1 MNLGIYI
8 YSSGI
13 YGKIMNN
20 WIVHVLSFT
29 LCINSTFAAPKLIDK
44 IAAIVDKDIIL
55 ESDINKLLDSIKCNK
70 NQQLPD
76 DVILHQQVLDQLIM
90 DKMILQLAQQTN
102 IIIDDNQLDHTIS
115 NIAVQHNITIDQLY
129 SHLDHDGIDYKTY
142 RAQIRKEML
151 ITKLCNSEV
160 RRRISILPQE
170 VDSLAKLISSKTNND
185 IEFNLSYVL
194 IPLPKNPYQSQVD
207 QAKELAE
214 FIVKQSK
221 NGTNFDMITI
231 IYSFDSKSLEGSQIG
246 WVKRKDLPTLFTQYL
261 HNNVHHGD
269 IIGPIRSNH
278 GFYVI
283 KINEI
288 RNIDQ
293 KVIVTEAHIRHIL
306 LRTSLTMTDQQVRD
320 KLLEIAQQIK
330 SGRISFI
337 DAAKQISEDLD
348 SAHHG
353 GDLGWH
359 YTEYFHPVFRDA
371 LMFLK
376 KGDISEP
383 IRSYDGWHLI
393 QIIDTRQVDR
403 TNLVQKDH
411 AYHLL
416 FNRKFSEEAQIWMQE
431 QLASTYIKV
440 FNHHNHG

>member
-1 MNLGIYI
+1 
-8 YSSGI
+8 
-13 YGKIMNN
+13 MNN
-20 WIVHVLSFT
+20 WIVHVLIISLT

-44 IAAIVDKDIIL
+44 IAAIVNKDIIL

-76 DVILHQQVLDQLIM
+76 DVILRRQVIDQLIM
-90 DKMILQLAQQTN
+90 DNLILQLAQQTN
-102 IIIDDNQLDHTIS
+102 VIIDDNQLDQTIS
-115 NIAVQHNITIDQLY
+115 NIAAQHHITIDQLY
-129 SHLDHDGIDYKTY
+129 NNLDHDGIDYKTY
-142 RAQIRKEML
+142 RAQIFKEML
-151 ITKLCNSEV
+151 ITKLCYSEV
-160 RRRISILPQE
+160 RRRIIILQQE
-170 VDSLAKLISSKTNND
+170 VDSLAKLISSSSQTNND

-194 IPLPKNPYQSQVD
+194 IPLPKNPTQSQVD

-231 IYSFDSKSLEGSQIG
+231 IYPFDSKKLEGSQIG
-246 WVKRKDLPTLFTQYL
+246 WVKIKDLPTLFTKYL

-269 IIGPIRSNH
+269 IIGPISSHH
-278 GFYVI
+278 GFYVV

-288 RNIDQ
+288 RNIDK
-293 KVIVTEAHIRHIL
+293 KVVVTEAHIRHIL
-306 LRTSLTMTDQQVRD
+306 LRTSLKMTDQQVRD
-320 KLLEIAQQIK
+320 KLLEILQQIN

-337 DAAKQISEDLD
+337 DAAKQISEDFD

-359 YTEYFHPVFRDA
+359 YTEYFHPEFLDA
-371 LMFLK
+371 LMLLK

-393 QIIDTRQVDR
+393 QLIDTRQVDR
-403 TNLVQKDH
+403 TDLVQKDH

-416 FNRKFSEEAQIWMQE
+416 FNRKFSEATQIWMQE
-431 QLASTYIKV
+431 QIASTYIKV
-440 FNHHNHG
+440 FNTHD